1 MYLQPQTQTPSLMPY
16 VSTKEILTLDTLD
29 EILKAFLASR
39 DVKENSRNLYKKT
52 LRIYFDWLMKKGYSL
67 DEVHRAHII
76 EYKDEL
82 LKTKGSSLTVG
93 SYLTAVRLF
102 YEWAEAYKLYPNV
115 AKSIKTPKRQQKYRK
130 QPLTP
135 EQVNI
140 LLKHTETLSKRDRAL
155 IILLLTT
162 GLRTIEVER
171 ALVEDLTFKGSKRVL
186 LVHGKGRD
194 EKDNFVILTEE
205 TAAPLDDYLK
215 SRSVQMFNSK
225 SVLKPFEPLFSS
237 NSNNSSG
244 KAISTHTISQIVKTA
259 LQSIGLNAKEY
270 SAHSLRHTAGTNIL
284 RAGGSL
290 QQAQFTL
297 RHSNPATTQIY
308 TATFEEEGRLKD
320 SGEVMLS
327 NLYFGKSKTQTQ
339 KLLER
344 LSDIAKTGSQGST
357 EALSADILNAVNNM
371 IEQLNTFYKPT
382 IISKI

>member
-135 EQVNI
+135 EQAKV
-140 LLKHTETLSKRDRAL
+140 LLMCAKNLSKRDYAL
-155 IILLLTT
+155 INLMIRT

-186 LVHGKGRD
+186 LVHGKGRT
-194 EKDNFVILTEE
+194 EKDSFVILTEAA
-205 TAAPLDDYLK
+205 AAPLDDYLN
-215 SRSVQMFNSK
+215 SRSD
-225 SVLKPFEPLFSS
+225 LKPFEPLFSS
-237 NSNNSSG
+237 ISNNSKG
-244 KAISTHTISQIVKTA
+244 EAISTRTVSQIVKTA
-259 LQSIGLNAKEY
+259 LRFIGLNAKEY
-270 SAHSLRHTAGTNIL
+270 SAHSLRHTVGTNIL

-320 SGEVMLS
+320 SGEDLLS
-327 NLYFGKSKTQTQ
+327 SLY
-339 KLLER
+339 
-344 LSDIAKTGSQGST
+344 
-357 EALSADILNAVNNM
+357 
-371 IEQLNTFYKPT
+371 
-382 IISKI
+382 